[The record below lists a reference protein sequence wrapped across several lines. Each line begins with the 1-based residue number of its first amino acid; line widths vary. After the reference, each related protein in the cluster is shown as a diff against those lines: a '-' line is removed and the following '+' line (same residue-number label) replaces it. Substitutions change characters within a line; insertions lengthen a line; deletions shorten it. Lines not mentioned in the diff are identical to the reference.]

1 MYDIRIFLENDWS
14 FWARVNAGKEIV
26 YWLWKNQEELMED
39 LAEWL
44 KISYKNKNK
53 SEKINRLFSYIN
65 SYKNDLVCH

>member
-1 MYDIRIFLENDWS
+1 MYDIKIFLENDWS
-14 FWARVNAGKEIV
+14 FWAKVNAGKEIV

-44 KISYKNKNK
+44 NISYKNKNK

-65 SYKNDLVCH
+65 SSKNDLVCH